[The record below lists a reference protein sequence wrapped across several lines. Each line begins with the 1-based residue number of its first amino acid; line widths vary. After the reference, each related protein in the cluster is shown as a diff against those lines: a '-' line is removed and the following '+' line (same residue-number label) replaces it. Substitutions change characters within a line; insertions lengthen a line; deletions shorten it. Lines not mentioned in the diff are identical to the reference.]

1 MENAAAL
8 RVKFWGV
15 RGSIPVP
22 ARHYLA
28 CGGNTTCVEIR
39 AGKSII
45 VIDSGTGIRGLG
57 MSLQEE
63 FAGAKLEIHVLLT
76 HFHWDHIQGLP
87 FFAPLYSAEHEIKF
101 YSAHPPEKLQEL
113 LEGEMSTPYFPVDFD
128 LLPARRSFEGLT
140 NDVLRLPDAS
150 VYPFPM
156 NHPQG
161 ATGFRIEAGGRVITH
176 ASDLEHGNP
185 QLDQTLRKYGANSD
199 LLIYDAQYTPE
210 QYPSKQGWGHST
222 WLEATRV
229 ARDCNA
235 KRLLLFHHDPEHDD
249 PTMQTILNQARQH
262 FAATD
267 VAQEGME
274 IIF

>member
-22 ARHYLA
+22 ARDYLA

-57 MSLQEE
+57 MNLEEE

-87 FFAPLYSAEHEIKF
+87 FFAPLYSAQNEIKF
-101 YSAHPPEKLQEL
+101 YSAHAPDKLREL

-128 LLPARRSFEGLT
+128 LLPAKRSFESLT
-140 NDVLRLPDAS
+140 RRCAS
-150 VYPFPM
+150 TARCFCVPISHEPSSGSYGIS
-156 NHPQG
+156 H
-161 ATGFRIEAGGRVITH
+161 RSGRP
-176 ASDLEHGNP
+176 SDYSC
-185 QLDQTLRKYGANSD
+185 QRS
-199 LLIYDAQYTPE
+199 
-210 QYPSKQGWGHST
+210 
-222 WLEATRV
+222 
-229 ARDCNA
+229 
-235 KRLLLFHHDPEHDD
+235 
-249 PTMQTILNQARQH
+249 
-262 FAATD
+262 
-267 VAQEGME
+267 
-274 IIF
+274 